1 MTKYGDVSV
10 PLITVSVLF
19 SSAPL
24 GGEPT
29 NHCPPH
35 WPWTNFS
42 SGQCWGVSHV
52 SPPPIG
58 IIVLLPSEEELWL
71 ANFDILSVAIILIG
85 LFFFCLQPI
94 SLLDMRKWSP
104 VCVKPSPWL
113 SVLVFWRSF
122 SHLVVVLLL
131 NVGNDV
137 GFFDGLALWMAYT
150 IVSCWTSRENILLS
164 HRQVVRSRGG
174 TDRSVRP
181 PLGVAVQH
189 LFFYAGKNHKERNID
204 VKGQGWHRYFDELT
218 CFFFFLTLPLGKW
231 VFPPPGLGGH
241 WGPLGA
247 PRGHSASFTRS
258 PGSKLSLTPSHIF
271 HFRCGII

>member
-1 MTKYGDVSV
+1 
-10 PLITVSVLF
+10 
-19 SSAPL
+19 
-24 GGEPT
+24 
-29 NHCPPH
+29 
-35 WPWTNFS
+35 
-42 SGQCWGVSHV
+42 
-52 SPPPIG
+52 
-58 IIVLLPSEEELWL
+58 
-71 ANFDILSVAIILIG
+71 
-85 LFFFCLQPI
+85 
-94 SLLDMRKWSP
+94 MRKWSP
-104 VCVKPSPWL
+104 ICVKPSPWL
-113 SVLVFWRSF
+113 VVLVFWCSF

-131 NVGNDV
+131 NVANDV
-137 GFFDGLALWMAYT
+137 VFFDGLALWMAYT
-150 IVSCWTSRENILLS
+150 VVSCWTSRETILLS

-189 LFFYAGKNHKERNID
+189 LFFVIFLWREKPQREKYWCQRSRVTQIFWWINLL
-204 VKGQGWHRYFDELT
+204 V
-218 CFFFFLTLPLGKW
+218 FFLTLPLGKW